1 MPPRQHAHNSMAM
14 FKKPAI
20 KAEAGKK
27 REIPRGVFQKCP
39 GCGQVVPEMEL
50 AQNQRVCP
58 RCDYHQAQPASE
70 RIQSLLDPDTF
81 VEMDADLRSVDLLRF
96 QGMATY
102 KDRLK
107 KYQERTG
114 LLDAV
119 ITGHGILDG
128 YKVAIA
134 VMDFGFLAA
143 TMGAVVGERITRTI
157 EYGTAERSAVI
168 IVAASGG
175 ARMYE
180 GMLSLMQMAKTSGAL
195 ARHAEARLPY
205 ISVLTNPTTAG
216 VMASYAS
223 LGDIIIAE
231 PKSMIGFA
239 GPRVIRE
246 TTHQDLPK
254 GFQTAEFLEERGLI
268 DQIVHRRKLRPKI
281 AEFLRFLGPAAT

>member
-1 MPPRQHAHNSMAM
+1 MAI
-14 FKKPAI
+14 FKKRAI
-20 KAEAGKK
+20 KAESGKK
-27 REIPRGVFQKCP
+27 REMPRGVFQKCP
-39 GCGQVVPEMEL
+39 GCGQVVPEIEL
-50 AQNQRVCP
+50 TQNQRVCP

-70 RIQSLLDPDTF
+70 RIQGLLDPDTF

-107 KYQERTG
+107 KYQESTG

-143 TMGAVVGERITRTI
+143 TMGSVVGEKITRTI
-157 EYGTAERSAVI
+157 EYGTAQRCGVI
-168 IVAASGG
+168 IIAASGG
-175 ARMYE
+175 ARLYE

-195 ARHAEARLPY
+195 ARHGEENLPY

-216 VMASYAS
+216 VMASFAS
-223 LGDIIIAE
+223 LGDVIIAE

-239 GPRVIRE
+239 GPRVIKE
-246 TTHQDLPK
+246 TTHQDLPER
-254 GFQTAEFLEERGLI
+254 FQTAEFLEEHGLV
-268 DQIVHRRKLRPKI
+268 DMIVHRKKLRDEI
-281 AEFLRFLGPAAT
+281 GRLLSYFSAAR

>member
-1 MPPRQHAHNSMAM
+1 MAI

-20 KAEAGKK
+20 KIQSRKK
-27 REIPRGVFQKCP
+27 RDIPQGLFQKCP
-39 GCGQVVPEMEL
+39 GCDEVIHEIEL
-50 AQNQRVCP
+50 IENQRVCP
-58 RCDYHQAQPASE
+58 RCDYHYPQTAKE
-70 RIQSLLDPDTF
+70 RIESLLDPGSF
-81 VEMDADLRSVDLLRF
+81 VEMDASLHSVDTLRF
-96 QGMATY
+96 QGMANY

-107 KYQERTG
+107 KYQEATG
-114 LLDAV
+114 LIDAV
-119 ITGHGILDG
+119 LSG
-128 YKVAIA
+128 YGMLEGTKVGIA
-134 VMDFGFLAA
+134 VMDFTFLAA
-143 TMGAVVGERITRTI
+143 TMGSVVGERITRVI
-157 EYGTAERSAVI
+157 EFATAERIPII
-168 IVAASGG
+168 IVSASGG

-254 GFQTAEFLEERGLI
+254 GFQTAEFLEEHGLI
-268 DQIVHRRKLRPKI
+268 DQIVHRKKLRPQI
-281 AEFLRFLGPAAT
+281 AEFLRFFAPAVV

>member
-1 MPPRQHAHNSMAM
+1 MAI
-14 FKKPAI
+14 FKKPII

-50 AQNQRVCP
+50 GQNQRVCP

-81 VEMDADLRSVDLLRF
+81 VEMNSDLRSVDVLLF

-107 KYQERTG
+107 NYQESTG
-114 LLDAV
+114 LVDAV
-119 ITGHGILDG
+119 ISGHGILDG

-143 TMGAVVGERITRTI
+143 TMGSVVGEKITRTI
-157 EYGTAERSAVI
+157 EYGTTNRCAVI

-180 GMLSLMQMAKTSGAL
+180 GMLSLMQMAKTSGAR
-195 ARHAEARLPY
+195 ARHGEEKLP
-205 ISVLTNPTTAG
+205 
-216 VMASYAS
+216 
-223 LGDIIIAE
+223 D
-231 PKSMIGFA
+231 
-239 GPRVIRE
+239 
-246 TTHQDLPK
+246 
-254 GFQTAEFLEERGLI
+254 
-268 DQIVHRRKLRPKI
+268 
-281 AEFLRFLGPAAT
+281 